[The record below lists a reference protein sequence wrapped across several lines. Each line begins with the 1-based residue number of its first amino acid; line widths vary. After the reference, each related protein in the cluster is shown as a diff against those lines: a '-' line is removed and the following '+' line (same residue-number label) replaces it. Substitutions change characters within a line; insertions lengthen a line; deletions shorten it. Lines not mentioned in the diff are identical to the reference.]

1 MSRPNRKEEIITF
14 KADESLSKALSGIRN
29 RSEFIR
35 TAILNA
41 LDSTCP
47 LCMGTGILTP
57 SQREHWEEFAKH
69 HHVEECDS
77 CHELHLICD
86 VEESAGGD
94 TSDAEPPRTSSGS
107 ASFQGHA
114 EERSSSTQ

>member
-1 MSRPNRKEEIITF
+1 MIRRQKVSRPNRKEEIITF

-57 SQREHWEEFAKH
+57 SQREHWREFAKH
-69 HHVEECDS
+69 HHVEECDN

-86 VEESAGGD
+86 VDS
-94 TSDAEPPRTSSGS
+94 TDA
-107 ASFQGHA
+107 A
-114 EERSSSTQ
+114 E